1 MRTLLFPAAL
11 ALLLA
16 LPLATTNALAPLRE
30 VDAQEFTI
38 DDDVM
43 CQLRK
48 EWTQEILATYP
59 QGSWAPL
66 KFEPTD
72 DQLQRMGLPPSDVLL
87 AQRYPVPTLLHPDGS
102 TEAVSLSLASWAGT
116 GCFGIRPG
124 AFLLLLNGG
133 SVGWCS
139 FAHVYGS
146 PGSYKISTAG
156 HCGKAGDVAT
166 VVGVVGNRLPVLIDV
181 GKFSSSTDGGI
192 GNDKALISVDA
203 QWQNLVSPTMCAW
216 GGPIGSYTKTG
227 AVVDAHLI
235 GRSGRIDP
243 SVAFTPD
250 PFLAQAILHY
260 GHGTGTGAG
269 GTPRVGLAQHWGSDH
284 FAFFGTITPGDSGSG
299 ANTAAGDALGAQR
312 EAAGIIT
319 HIYVDPSL
327 ETGIGTMAGTRVTRV
342 GTPTDGQLVPY
353 PVPLAGA
360 P

>member
-1 MRTLLFPAAL
+1 MRALLIPATL

-16 LPLATTNALAPLRE
+16 APLAPTSAIAPLRE
-30 VDAQEFTI
+30 VDVREFTV
-38 DDDVM
+38 DEDVM
-43 CQLRK
+43 CQLTK
-48 EWTQEILATYP
+48 EWTDEVLATYP
-59 QGSWAPL
+59 AGSWAPL
-66 KFEPTD
+66 KFNPTD
-72 DQLQRMGLPPSDVLL
+72 DQLARMGLPESDVLL
-87 AQRYPVPTLLHPDGS
+87 AQRYPVPTVIHPDGS
-102 TEAVSLSLASWAGT
+102 TEAVSLSLASFAGA

-227 AVVDAHLI
+227 AVMGAHLI
-235 GRSGRIDP
+235 GRNGRIEP
-243 SVAFTPD
+243 RFTPTAD
-250 PFLAQAILHY
+250 PFLAQAVLHY

-269 GTPRVGLAQHWGSDH
+269 GTARVGLAQHWGSDH

-299 ANTAAGDALGAQR
+299 ANTAAGDGVGAHR

-327 ETGIGTMAGTRVTRV
+327 DTGLGIMAGTRVTRV